1 MRDVVAMSVII
12 AAGVPDSR
20 LRRHVDELRKSVAA
34 DSTEIIVAC
43 EAPWADPP
51 EGVRVVLVPRL
62 ASRGDKL
69 DQASEDARGD
79 LLVFLEASEQ
89 FRHGWQDRAL
99 EIMQDP
105 TVGAAGG
112 PAALA
117 AGVKPSERAV
127 RLILGSR
134 FGSGPLRYRFREMA
148 SRNVS
153 ELPTTNLVV
162 RRSAFLAV
170 GGFQSPT
177 PLGDDTRL
185 CYKLRTL
192 LGLRVVYDPAL
203 AVEAPAAG
211 VRALTSVMFRWG
223 RQRGDLTRR
232 LPQVS
237 KPIPYAVPAIA
248 LLCMFIALAVAPFTT
263 LGRSVLLLT
272 ACAYLAAGILVMLR
286 SRQFRTGVLAAA
298 GIPMMHLAYGAGF
311 LRGYVGSNL
320 GEVCPPAQSR
330 RGPRILICNWR
341 DVTHPWAGGAEHY
354 MHQIARRWAR
364 AGCEVGWLC
373 QRYHGGKRVETID
386 GIRIHRV
393 GGRFTLYPFAAIA
406 YLFRLRNRYDAIV
419 DCQNGIPFFTPLY
432 TRKPVTLVVFHLHSD
447 VFRRELP
454 KWLSWF
460 ALWLENWLMPRAY
473 SDGPVVTISG
483 SSQAD
488 LEARGFARD
497 RITRVVPGVDL
508 PEATGA
514 TTPMSPSPLIV
525 CLGRLKAYK
534 SVDVLLRA
542 MPEILR
548 IHPDARIAIVGQGPE
563 RAKLEQLVW
572 KLGLAASVRFHG
584 YLEKQ
589 LRNRLLA
596 KAWVS
601 VCPSAFEG
609 YGLVCVEAN
618 AWGVPVVAANV
629 AGLRDS
635 VRDGVTGVLVPH
647 GDPRRLAG
655 EINDLIDDPARR
667 EAMGRAGRS
676 WAATH
681 DWQRSAEAFLQAVGG
696 HAPVPAAAEPA
707 ARLSALAG

>member
-1 MRDVVAMSVII
+1 MRKVPAMSVII
-12 AAGVPDSR
+12 AAGVADSG
-20 LRRHVDELRKSVAA
+20 LRRQVDAVRNSVAS

-51 EGVRVVLVPRL
+51 EGVRVVLVPRS

-69 DQASEDARGD
+69 DQASEEARGD
-79 LLVFLEASEQ
+79 ILVFLEGGDL
-89 FRHGWQDRAL
+89 FREGWQERAF
-99 EIMQDP
+99 EIMQEP
-105 TVGAAGG
+105 SVGAAGG
-112 PAALA
+112 PHALA
-117 AGVKPSERAV
+117 AGISNSERAARV
-127 RLILGSR
+127 ILSSR
-134 FGSGPLRYRFREMA
+134 FGSGPLRYRFEQTA

-192 LGLRVVYDPAL
+192 LGLRVVYDPGL
-203 AVEAPAAG
+203 AVEAPAAV
-211 VRALTSVMFRWG
+211 VRALVSRMFRWG

-232 LPQVS
+232 LPQAS
-237 KPIPYAVPAIA
+237 KPIPYALPAIA
-248 LLCMFIALAVAPFTT
+248 LLFMVIALAVGPFTM
-263 LGRSVLLLT
+263 LGRSVVLIT
-272 ACAYLAAGILVMLR
+272 ACAYLAAGILVMVR
-286 SRQFRTGVLAAA
+286 SRHLQTGALAAA
-298 GIPMMHLAYGAGF
+298 GIPLMHLAYGAGF
-311 LRGYVGSNL
+311 LRGYCGSNL
-320 GEVCPPAQSR
+320 GEICPPAPSR

-341 DVTHPWAGGAEHY
+341 DITHPWAGGAEHY
-354 MHQIARRWAR
+354 MHQIARRWAG
-364 AGCEVGWLC
+364 AGCDVGWLC
-373 QRYHGGKRVETID
+373 QRYHGGKRVEVID

-393 GGRFTLYPFAAIA
+393 GGRFTLYPFAALA

-432 TRKPVTLVVFHLHSD
+432 SRKPVTLVVFHLHTD

-473 SDGPVVTISG
+473 SRGPLVTISG

-497 RITRVVPGVDL
+497 RISRVIPGVDL
-508 PEATGA
+508 PEAGTSVPTSA
-514 TTPMSPSPLIV
+514 SPLII

-534 SVDVLLRA
+534 SVDVLLQA

-548 IHPDARIAIVGQGPE
+548 RHPDARLAIVGQGPE
-563 RAKLEQLVW
+563 RAKLEQLAW
-572 KLGLAASVRFHG
+572 RLGLAASVRFYG

-589 LRNRLLA
+589 ARNRLLA
-596 KAWVS
+596 RAWVS

-618 AWGVPVVAANV
+618 AWGVPVVAARV
-629 AGLRDS
+629 PGLRDS

-647 GDPRRLAG
+647 GDVGRLAR
-655 EINDLIDDPARR
+655 EITGLIDDPARR
-667 EAMGRAGRS
+667 EAMGVAGRN
-676 WAATH
+676 WAASH
-681 DWQRSAEAFLQAVGG
+681 DWKDSAESFLDVLGG
-696 HAPVPAAAEPA
+696 LEHVPAAAEA
-707 ARLSALAG
+707 APQLSALTG